1 MTAKEFFYLVSQ
13 MREAQRD
20 YFKTRDQAI
29 LRRARALE
37 GDVDA
42 EIFRVK
48 AIIAAEEREAL
59 LDTKGALP
67 GVRRISQEEPR

>member
-20 YFKTRDQAI
+20 YFKTRDQVI

-37 GDVDA
+37 DDVDE

-48 AIIAAEEREAL
+48 AIIAADERGEIH
-59 LDTKGALP
+59 D
-67 GVRRISQEEPR
+67 

>member
-1 MTAKEFFYLVSQ
+1 MTAREFFYLVSQ

-29 LRRARALE
+29 LRRAMALE

-48 AIIAAEEREAL
+48 AIIAAEEREA
-59 LDTKGALP
+59 
-67 GVRRISQEEPR
+67 